1 MTMDSPKETGED
13 ASSTSRSFAPLLVED
28 RKPLKE
34 ATQFKL
40 TKFRQRLWDRRQWK
54 NASLTAWED
63 FRLRLWNRRQWKEA
77 LVAAFRDIRA
87 VHWYAVLAWI
97 LALAWIGGLCTVL
110 AFISNAELYGD
121 SACKPDGSFDVEMNQ
136 YNLWSSS
143 GFFQITL
150 AWGRFSFADAKVIDV
165 AWDVIFGRGGQAL
178 LTWITWRVF
187 ADYTTTS
194 IQVKPVTYD
203 FFRNIFLQDQPN
215 FWSTWHMIRDF
226 ARSRGLRSKLMMVI
240 MVLVTIFILCFPT
253 LGSAMTGYV
262 ANNDAYVQG
271 SDGMLIPFDGFE
283 VVGYVIH
290 DGWRIAMEGNTTLT
304 FPGHSSSNTYSSA
317 SSWARLLGCIE
328 DDKSYSDYASS
339 WWNFDESTPKTQR
352 CSLHRNVSNYVQE
365 YGFYGLRNENTT
377 WMNKTI
383 PAPALNIS
391 ASGLPS
397 YRDLIY
403 GWNWTDPRTGLMP
416 FQDENN
422 LTYTAGNETYSKE
435 YMKAYG
441 SCQPMSDH
449 GLGADA
455 GRESYQW
462 GFSYLQLYI
471 LVLLLV
477 LWTLSLAYMW
487 LKARLTM
494 RMRRRYDVP
503 RGYKGVLELSGA
515 IRKELQET
523 DPDELSHDQLSEEI
537 NKSLKGGRIQ
547 LELADSPATYSFWRA
562 IWMWFKEEKWWI
574 GPVLLMLAPSV
585 PLTLINNSFGW
596 WLLVP
601 MSSLL
606 LALMVGR
613 SEKSRI
619 VIALV
624 GFIIG
629 TITFLG
635 VWYGTESYRCGSL
648 YDCYYYR

>member
-1 MTMDSPKETGED
+1 MASPKENGED
-13 ASSTSRSFAPLLVED
+13 APSASTRPFSPLLVED

-34 ATQFKL
+34 TTQFKL
-40 TKFRQRLWDRRQWK
+40 TKFRYRLWDRRQWK
-54 NASLTAWED
+54 KEFLSAWKD
-63 FRLRLWNRRQWKEA
+63 FRQP
-77 LVAAFRDIRA
+77 
-87 VHWYAVLAWI
+87 VHWYAVLAWL
-97 LALAWIGGLCTVL
+97 LALSWIGGLCTVL
-110 AFISNAELYGD
+110 AFISNTELYGD
-121 SACKPDGSFDVEMNQ
+121 SACKPDGSFDVEKNQ

-203 FFRNIFLQDQPN
+203 FFRTIFLQDQPN
-215 FWSTWHMIRDF
+215 FWSTWNMVRDF
-226 ARSRGLRSKLMMVI
+226 ARSRGLRSKVMMI
-240 MVLVTIFILCFPT
+240 MMVLVTIFILCFPT

-271 SDGMLIPFDGFE
+271 SDGMLIPFGGFE

-290 DGWRIAMEGNTTLT
+290 DGWRIGMEGNTTLT
-304 FPGHSSSNTYSSA
+304 FPG
-317 SSWARLLGCIE
+317 C
-328 DDKSYSDYASS
+328 K
-339 WWNFDESTPKTQR
+339 
-352 CSLHRNVSNYVQE
+352 YVQE
-365 YGFYGLRNENTT
+365 YGFYGLENKNTT
-377 WMNKTI
+377 WMNKTM

-391 ASGLPS
+391 TSGLPP
-397 YRDLIY
+397 YRNLLY
-403 GWNWTDPRTGLMP
+403 GWNWTDPRTGLKP
-416 FQDENN
+416 FENEKN
-422 LTYTAGNETYSKE
+422 LTYIAGNETYSKE

-449 GLGADA
+449 GIGADA

-471 LVLLLV
+471 LVILLV
-477 LWTLSLAYMW
+477 LWTLSLAYVW

-503 RGYKGVLELSGA
+503 RGYKGVLELSHA

-523 DPDELSHDQLSEEI
+523 EPDELSHDQLSEEI
-537 NKSLKGGRIQ
+537 KKSLKGGRIQ
-547 LELADSPATYSFWRA
+547 LELAVSPATYGFWRA
-562 IWMWFKEEKWWI
+562 IWMWLKEEKGWI
-574 GPVLLMLAPSV
+574 GAVLLMMVTSV
-585 PLTLINNSFGW
+585 PLIVINNSFGW

-601 MSSLL
+601 IIAFL

-613 SEKSRI
+613 SKKSRI

-624 GFIIG
+624 SFTVG

-635 VWYGTESYRCGSL
+635 VWYGTGQQKYASMYS
-648 YDCYYYR
+648 YYYY

>member
-1 MTMDSPKETGED
+1 MASPKEHGED
-13 ASSTSRSFAPLLVED
+13 APSESTRPFAPLLVED

-34 ATQFKL
+34 TTQFKL
-40 TKFRQRLWDRRQWK
+40 TKFRQWR
-54 NASLTAWED
+54 
-63 FRLRLWNRRQWKEA
+63 EA
-77 LVAAFRDIRA
+77 FVVAFRDIRA
-87 VHWYAVLAWI
+87 VHCYAVLAWL
-97 LALAWIGGLCTVL
+97 LALSWIGGLCTVL
-110 AFISNAELYGD
+110 AFISNTELYGD
-121 SACKPDGSFDVEMNQ
+121 SACKPDGSFDVEKNQ

-150 AWGRFSFADAKVIDV
+150 AWGKFSFADAKVIDV

-187 ADYTTTS
+187 VDYTTTS
-194 IQVKPVTYD
+194 IQTKPVTYD
-203 FFRNIFLQDQPN
+203 FFRTIFLQDQPN
-215 FWSTWHMIRDF
+215 FWSTWHMVRDF
-226 ARSRGLRSKLMMVI
+226 ARSRGLRSKVMMII

-271 SDGMLIPFDGFE
+271 SDGMLIPFGGFE

-290 DGWRIAMEGNTTLT
+290 DGWRIGMEGNTTLT
-304 FPGHSSSNTYSSA
+304 FPG
-317 SSWARLLGCIE
+317 
-328 DDKSYSDYASS
+328 
-339 WWNFDESTPKTQR
+339 
-352 CSLHRNVSNYVQE
+352 YVQE
-365 YGFYGLRNENTT
+365 YGFYGLENKNTT
-377 WMNKTI
+377 WMNKTM

-397 YRDLIY
+397 YRNLLY
-403 GWNWTDPRTGLMP
+403 GWNWTDPRTSLKP
-416 FQDENN
+416 FENGKN

-449 GLGADA
+449 GMGADA
-455 GRESYQW
+455 GRETYQW

-471 LVLLLV
+471 LVILLV

-503 RGYKGVLELSGA
+503 RGYKGVLELSHA
-515 IRKELQET
+515 IHKELQET
-523 DPDELSHDQLSEEI
+523 EPDELSHDQLSEEI
-537 NKSLKGGRIQ
+537 KKSLKGGRIQ
-547 LELADSPATYSFWRA
+547 LELADSPATYGFWRA
-562 IWMWFKEEKWWI
+562 NWVWLKEERWWI
-574 GPVLLMLAPSV
+574 GPVLLMMVTSAPLIV
-585 PLTLINNSFGW
+585 INNSFGW

-601 MSSLL
+601 IIALL

-613 SEKSRI
+613 SKKSRI
-619 VIALV
+619 IIAFV
-624 GFIIG
+624 SFTVG

-635 VWYGTESYRCGSL
+635 VWYGTGQQKYASRYS
-648 YDCYYYR
+648 YYY